1 MNHELSDVWQ
11 TVVVSSF
18 EVEVAKGSGVDCR
31 PCVKLM
37 GVIALVPSF
46 IFIVIFVDGI
56 LRALL

>member
-31 PCVKLM
+31 TCVKLM

-46 IFIVIFVDGI
+46 FACGFS
-56 LRALL
+56 